1 MKTQILGI
9 ESTSH
14 QTRHGRV
21 NGRLV
26 LILAVALLVS
36 GTVIHLVHGVM
47 VDRNASDLYDRA
59 VRLLD
64 EAKADETA
72 AQSAEGEKLE
82 KLEKQVTQK
91 RRDAI
96 RYLGQYLQL
105 ETDDH
110 EAWLLYAKSS
120 DEFQTAPRSRR
131 KVHERINAALRKLES
146 AIEAGTATDDVA
158 EQYQALRRR
167 SIKVAMN
174 VGALTRELSLFK
186 IAAQDIDELNDEL
199 NNDENSENDND
210 AELKLWSGICAAQL
224 QEWKQAASAFDEAI
238 ALDPSLVE
246 AYKNLILVIRDHTRD
261 VPFQG
266 YDPSGRTGVT
276 VDEVIT
282 RLGEKMVANGKP
294 AYQAYFTR
302 AVLEQ
307 ESSETADNDEI
318 RDADLKQARED
329 IEKSVK
335 QLETLIAQPE
345 QSIDKTI
352 DSPAKE
358 IEPFLVASRIYSTSA
373 RYANEHSDAETAK
386 KFREKAHLFAATV
399 LDRQPSN
406 LTSYL
411 LLSKNE
417 QSTQFAKP
425 TAEQDLSAPIQ
436 YLKDGLAQ
444 IPEGQRLATTEE
456 LRLRLELVE
465 QMILAKYWEEG
476 PDSAGKNQE
485 LQDAFISLTERN
497 APGSRVDFLHA
508 LQLFEQH
515 DWNKAIP
522 ALVEAREQLLEE
534 DLLSLRINMML
545 ATAYGQTG
553 NSQLQLRALERAKE
567 LSPLMIAVRVRLA
580 SALARAGRTD
590 EAIEDLNL
598 TKISV
603 DGVASQIARL
613 TIQQMQRNPV
623 QRRKWNEVRDR
634 LTQVLDLLDKSG
646 RKFSP
651 DWTTVKTALAHT
663 YKNHATE
670 LNDTKPKQAKL
681 ALDESE
687 TLLREA
693 IEQQPDE
700 PTYWTE
706 LASVQFL
713 RGSLEKDGKDKRST
727 QAEALKL
734 LDEADAIFGPLP
746 VLLTTRANAIALLH
760 ADDENTTDAIEQI
773 NALGDDLGD
782 LNDEEKIQLWR
793 GLGMANL
800 SLGSIKNARRYWQ
813 QIVDTKPFNLEYQL
827 FLLQLVLTDSK
838 FLLSNVKPDL
848 PADKLAEL
856 RKQHE
861 ALREEATHIAA
872 EIRKIEGDGGPN
884 GDFAEANALLLEIE
898 FQQRQLATQQ
908 MTVTDEKLI
917 AQLQRARKL
926 LLAAKSKQPR
936 DTEIPAVLGR
946 VELSLGNEQA
956 AIDNLLI
963 AVDLGDYNSIVLD
976 QLIPLLSKYN
986 RNDEIRSIVNRVQIR
1001 TPEVLTPGNGSGFG
1015 NRLGAYAAQAS
1026 VQLGDYADAVDLL
1039 KKISPDPENNANYH
1053 LRVGQIKLME
1063 ARSKKRVDKETE
1075 IEPHFRDAIKIA
1087 PLDPKARLALVAYLL
1102 EANRREDAVQEV
1114 EKAKTDLGSDD
1125 NHALLARMYRAVGNL
1140 DVATSE
1146 YEEALSKRPT
1156 DSILLGE
1163 MVDYYVSLKNA
1174 EAAEQAVNAA
1184 LSIDEKNPSLFS
1196 VAANLYAKTGQR
1208 EKALIYLKK
1217 ILDRKSEFDEPF
1229 IKSAR
1234 RRKALLLGTTN
1245 VYQESL
1251 NAVKLIDEN
1260 LVESHDLRDLR
1271 VKMEILNRH
1280 ATQDAQKQVIEILNE
1295 IDAAGQLNLQE
1306 RFILAKLYQMRGN
1319 WDAAKGQLLNLV
1331 DAAPNSQKYLAEY
1344 IDGLINQNQQRDAAP
1359 FITRLEQ
1366 IAPDS
1371 IALAMIK
1378 SRIEMA
1384 DDDPEAAVRELTQ
1397 FLDNHPPPKYDLDLA
1412 MRIGTLYK
1420 ADPQPTEEL
1429 LDVFE
1434 EFVKSTD
1441 DRQAPEVLKNARE
1454 LYKDQKSAEAARLAA
1469 AFTGKVVARGDLFAE
1484 ETLVI
1489 AKILETLAG
1498 EEISATNEAVITKA
1512 EEIYR
1517 DYVQL
1522 SRKPTAKFALAS
1534 FYGRQ
1539 KRISEALEICDQ
1551 LDDGSIPVAQMIA
1564 LKVALLRTGFATPEE
1579 VRRVSQ
1585 SVDQAVQQNP
1595 NSIPLKLQLATL
1607 RDYQELDSEAIDA
1620 YDSILEK
1627 DPKNVLA
1634 NNNLAWLL
1642 AMSTG
1647 NEKNTA
1653 KALNLI
1659 NEAIAVRGPV
1669 PEFLDTRAT
1678 IHMIQ
1683 GDAAAAIADL
1693 EIAVKST
1700 SNNNSM
1706 YYHLAQAYLL
1716 AGDFSE
1722 AKRTMQRARKQG
1734 FTPHDLHPREI
1745 EAHDQLV
1752 HDLGLDVEKK

>member
-82 KLEKQVTQK
+82 KLEKQAAQK

-105 ETDDH
+105 ETEDH

-120 DEFQTAPRSRR
+120 DEFQTAPGSRR

-146 AIEAGTATDDVA
+146 AIEAGTATDEVA

-174 VGALTRELSLFK
+174 VGALTRETSLIK
-186 IAAQDIDELNDEL
+186 IAAKDIEELNDEL
-199 NNDENSENDND
+199 KNDENSENDND
-210 AELKLWSGICAAQL
+210 AELKLWAGICAAQL

-238 ALDPSLVE
+238 ALDPSMVE
-246 AYKNLILVIRDHTRD
+246 AYKNLILVIRDHPRE
-261 VPFQG
+261 VPYQG

-276 VDEVIT
+276 VDEVIA

-294 AYQAYFTR
+294 AYQAFFTR

-307 ESSETADNDEI
+307 ESSETADNDAL
-318 RDADLKQARED
+318 RDADLEKARND
-329 IEKSVK
+329 IEDSVK
-335 QLETLIAQPE
+335 QLESLIAQPE
-345 QSIDKTI
+345 QSIDETI
-352 DSPAKE
+352 DSPEKE

-373 RYANEHSDAETAK
+373 RYANEHGDRETAK
-386 KFREKAHLFAATV
+386 KYREKAHQFATTV
-399 LDRQPSN
+399 LERQPSN

-411 LLSKNE
+411 LLSKNQ
-417 QSTQFAKP
+417 QSLQFSKP
-425 TAEQDLSAPIQ
+425 LAERDLTAPIQ

-444 IPEGQRLATTEE
+444 IPEGLRFPTNEE
-456 LRLRLELVE
+456 LRLRLELAE

-485 LQDAFISLTERN
+485 LEDAFTSLKERN
-497 APGSRVDFLHA
+497 APGSHVDFLQA
-508 LQLFEQH
+508 LQLYEQQ
-515 DWNKAIP
+515 DWGKAIP
-522 ALVEAREQLLEE
+522 ALVEAREELL
-534 DLLSLRINMML
+534 DNNLLSLRINMML

-553 NSQLQLRALERAKE
+553 NLQLQLRALERAKE
-567 LSPLMIAVRVRLA
+567 LNPLMIAVRVQLA
-580 SALARAGRTD
+580 NALARAGRAD

-598 TKISV
+598 TSMSV
-603 DGVASQIARL
+603 DGVASQLARL
-613 TIQQMQRNPV
+613 YIHQMQNRPV
-623 QRRKWNEVRDR
+623 QSRKWDAVRKQMTR
-634 LTQVLDLLDKSG
+634 ILDLLDKTG

-651 DWTTVKTALAHT
+651 DWTTVKTAYVHT
-663 YKNHATE
+663 YKNNVSE
-670 LNDTKPKQAKL
+670 LSDTKPEQAKL
-681 ALDESE
+681 ALNEAE

-693 IEQQPDE
+693 IEQQPEE
-700 PTYWTE
+700 PTYWSE

-713 RGSLEKDGKDKRST
+713 RGSLDKDEEKKRST
-727 QAEALKL
+727 QAEALKI
-734 LDEADAIFGPLP
+734 LDEADAIFGPTP
-746 VLLTTRANAIALLH
+746 VLLATRANAIALLH
-760 ADDENTTDAIEQI
+760 ADDEDKAEALKQI

-782 LNDEEKIQLWR
+782 MSDEEKIQLWR

-800 SLGSIKNARRYWQ
+800 SLGSIENTRNYWQ
-813 QIVDTKPFNLEYQL
+813 KIVDTKPFNLEFQQ
-827 FLLQLVLTDSK
+827 FLLQLVLTESK
-838 FLLSNVKPDL
+838 FLLSNVQPDL

-856 RKQHE
+856 RTQYEGLLKD
-861 ALREEATHIAA
+861 AKHIAA
-872 EIRKIEGDGGPN
+872 EIRKIEGAGGPN
-884 GDFAEANALLLEIE
+884 GDFAEANAMLLEIE
-898 FQQRQLATQQ
+898 FQQRQLTNQQ

-917 AQLQRARKL
+917 AQLQRVRKL

-936 DTEIPAVLGR
+936 DTEILAVLGR
-946 VELSLGNEQA
+946 VELALGNEQA
-956 AIDNLLI
+956 AIDNFLI
-963 AVDLGDYNSIVLD
+963 AVDLGEYNSLVLD

-986 RNDEIRSIVNRVQIR
+986 RNDEIRRIVNRVQIR
-1001 TPEVLTPGNGSGFG
+1001 KPEVLTPGNGSGSG
-1015 NRLGAYAAQAS
+1015 NRLGAYGAQAFM
-1026 VQLGDYADAVDLL
+1026 QLGDYADAIDLL
-1039 KKISPDPENNANYH
+1039 KKISPDQENNANYH
-1053 LRVGQIKLME
+1053 LRIGQINLME
-1063 ARSKKRVDKETE
+1063 ARSKKRVDKDTE
-1075 IEPHFRDAIKIA
+1075 IEPHFRKAVEIA
-1087 PLDPKARLALVAYLL
+1087 PQDPKARLALIAYLL
-1102 EANRREDAVQEV
+1102 EANRREDAVLEV
-1114 EKAKTDLGSDD
+1114 EKAKTNLGSED

-1140 DVATSE
+1140 DLATSE
-1146 YEEALSKRPT
+1146 YEAALSQRPT

-1163 MVDYYVSLKNA
+1163 MIDYYVSLKNA
-1174 EAAEQAVNAA
+1174 EAAEQAVNTA
-1184 LSIDEKNPSLFS
+1184 LSIDEKNPSLYS

-1208 EKALIYLKK
+1208 EKALIYLDK
-1217 ILDRKSEFDEPF
+1217 ILKRKSEFDEPF
-1229 IKSAR
+1229 VKSAR

-1295 IDAAGQLNLQE
+1295 IDAAGQMNLQE
-1306 RFILAKLYQMRGN
+1306 RFVLAKLYQMRGN
-1319 WDAAKGQLLNLV
+1319 WDAAKSQLLNLV
-1331 DAAPNSQKYLAEY
+1331 DAAPDSEKYLAEY
-1344 IDGLINQNQQRDAAP
+1344 IDGLISQNQQRDAAP
-1359 FITRLEQ
+1359 FISRLEQ
-1366 IAPDS
+1366 IAPGS
-1371 IALAMIK
+1371 MTLAMIK
-1378 SRIEMA
+1378 ARMEMA
-1384 DDDPEAAVRELTQ
+1384 NDDTEAAVQELTD

-1412 MRIGTLYK
+1412 MQIGTLYK

-1434 EFVKSTD
+1434 KFVKSTD

-1454 LYKDQKSAEAARLAA
+1454 LYKDKKPAEAARLAA

-1484 ETLVI
+1484 ETLAI

-1498 EEISATNEAVITKA
+1498 EEISAANEAVIKKA

-1551 LDDGSIPVAQMIA
+1551 LDDGSIPVAQLIA

-1579 VRRVSQ
+1579 VRRVAQ
-1585 SVDQAVQQNP
+1585 SVDQAVAQDP

-1607 RDYQELDSEAIDA
+1607 RDYQELDSEAIAA
-1620 YDSILEK
+1620 YDLILK
-1627 DPKNVLA
+1627 QDPKNVLA

-1647 NEKNTA
+1647 NEQNTER
-1653 KALNLI
+1653 ALNLI

-1683 GDAAAAIADL
+1683 GDATAAINDL
-1693 EIAVKST
+1693 KIAVKST
-1700 SNNNSM
+1700 SNNKSM

-1722 AKRTMQRARKQG
+1722 AKRTMLQARKLG
-1734 FTPHDLHPREI
+1734 FTPHNLHPREI

-1752 HDLGLDVEKK
+1752 HDLGLEVEKK